1 METLLLR
8 SWIEIC
14 PRVRE
19 RKELQLKY
27 WEVEKT
33 VVAVTTSPLSRARS
47 GCSILRGPT
56 WVELRAVRVAQ
67 LKKKKKKNNRDEKKE
82 EEEKKI
88 SNRGRT
94 SCPFSFFLV
103 VDHLMKEIVPQTL
116 IRPGTLAVFV
126 PCVCVSTTFVPPTPG
141 LSCCNITHPAVA
153 AGLLPSDLPVATIVD
168 SQHCINC
175 RLRIKGRRAAV
186 RTRLRTDTLDEPAN
200 HSEGPRRREKKKK

>member
-56 WVELRAVRVAQ
+56 WVELRTVRVAQ

-94 SCPFSFFLV
+94 SCPFSFFSGCWPPDEGNRTANSDSTWYLGRV
-103 VDHLMKEIVPQTL
+103 
-116 IRPGTLAVFV
+116 RAV
-126 PCVCVSTTFVPPTPG
+126 CVCFHHLRPS
-141 LSCCNITHPAVA
+141 H
-153 AGLLPSDLPVATIVD
+153 AGPVLL
-168 SQHCINC
+168 
-175 RLRIKGRRAAV
+175 
-186 RTRLRTDTLDEPAN
+186 
-200 HSEGPRRREKKKK
+200 

>member
-19 RKELQLKY
+19 RKELELKY

-67 LKKKKKKNNRDEKKE
+67 LKKKKKRIIVMKRKK
-82 EEEKKI
+82 K
-88 SNRGRT
+88 
-94 SCPFSFFLV
+94 
-103 VDHLMKEIVPQTL
+103 
-116 IRPGTLAVFV
+116 
-126 PCVCVSTTFVPPTPG
+126 
-141 LSCCNITHPAVA
+141 
-153 AGLLPSDLPVATIVD
+153 
-168 SQHCINC
+168 
-175 RLRIKGRRAAV
+175 
-186 RTRLRTDTLDEPAN
+186 
-200 HSEGPRRREKKKK
+200 EKKKNK